1 MLRSHR
7 FGAKIVW
14 RLATKHTRC
23 RNIVF
28 HFWPKMTHPAARFLC
43 DNWVICFTVV
53 IVWMRGIDLSHIHLY
68 YLLTPVQVHGDQVRS
83 VNCAEG
89 VIGDQA
95 RTYGARC
102 MYVVW
107 SFINNWIT
115 SYNLLLM
122 LCFNNY
128 FAQLLYMR
136 RILTNELHSVQITKL
151 VINTQNYFRLSVKKH
166 ADKCAFNSDSIVQS
180 DRRFLFAVWI
190 TWVYQN
196 RVRIKVVKL
205 KLLYNKMQ

>member
-1 MLRSHR
+1 
-7 FGAKIVW
+7 
-14 RLATKHTRC
+14 
-23 RNIVF
+23 
-28 HFWPKMTHPAARFLC
+28 
-43 DNWVICFTVV
+43 
-53 IVWMRGIDLSHIHLY
+53 
-68 YLLTPVQVHGDQVRS
+68 
-83 VNCAEG
+83 
-89 VIGDQA
+89 
-95 RTYGARC
+95 
-102 MYVVW
+102 
-107 SFINNWIT
+107 
-115 SYNLLLM
+115 M